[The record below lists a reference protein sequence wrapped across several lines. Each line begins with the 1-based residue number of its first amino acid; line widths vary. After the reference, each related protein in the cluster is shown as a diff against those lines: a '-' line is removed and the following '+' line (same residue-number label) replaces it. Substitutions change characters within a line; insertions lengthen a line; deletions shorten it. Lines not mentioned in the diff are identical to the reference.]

1 LLNLH
6 NITIT
11 NIIIIT
17 LRCKVFLRVLIYYLV
32 KMNFIQRIR
41 AAFDPSFDEI
51 IRAWKSGNEI
61 KTLTPLGYDTAMR
74 FSAVFACFR
83 VLAETFAS
91 VPIFEYKKIS
101 DSEREKTNGTGLYD
115 ILHVSPNDEMSA
127 YNYREALMYQICAG
141 GNAVSKRIYGG
152 IAGGIAGLYPLQ
164 WQFVRIERNRETK
177 KLEYI
182 FENGT
187 EKEILTRDEIFHI
200 PGPSMNG
207 VIGMS
212 VLEYAM
218 SSIRLGLTYERFS
231 QNYFDNAAM
240 PSGIFTHPGFLKPEA
255 YERLKKDLAERNSDL
270 THKGTPIL
278 AEDGLA
284 FTPFQLKM
292 VDAELLSSKK
302 LQLEDICRF
311 CRVPLHLV
319 QNLDRSTNNNI
330 EHQSLEFIMYTMLPH
345 FKRAEECINSQLL
358 TKNQRASGYYFEH
371 NISTLLRGD
380 SKSMADAFAVGRQ
393 WGWLSV
399 NDIRRLLNMNSIGPA
414 GDIYL
419 TPLNMYE
426 AGKEPPAQK
435 GTIDESIKKEIE
447 NLVNIAS
454 RA

>member
-1 LLNLH
+1 MG
-6 NITIT
+6 
-11 NIIIIT
+11 
-17 LRCKVFLRVLIYYLV
+17 F
-32 KMNFIQRIR
+32 FQRLK

-51 IRAWKSGNEI
+51 LRSWRSGDDLKSATTI
-61 KTLTPLGYDTAMR
+61 GYDSAMR

-91 VPIFEYKKIS
+91 VPIFEYRKVS
-101 DSEREKTNGTGLYD
+101 DSERQKTDDTGLYD
-115 ILHVSPNDEMSA
+115 ILHVSPNEEMSA
-127 YNYREALMYQICAG
+127 YNYREALMYQLCAG
-141 GNAVSKRIYGG
+141 GNAVSKRLRGG
-152 IAGGIAGLYPLQ
+152 YDSIAGLYPLQ
-164 WQFVRIERNRETK
+164 WQFVRIERNKDTG

-182 FENGT
+182 YQNGT
-187 EKEILTRDEIFHI
+187 DKETLSRQEVFHI

-218 SSIRLGLTYERFS
+218 SSIRLGMTYERFS

-255 YERLKKDLAERNSDL
+255 YERLKKDLQERNSDL
-270 THKGTPIL
+270 VSKGKPIL
-278 AEDGLA
+278 AEDGLN

-358 TKNQRASGYYFEH
+358 SKNQREKGYYFEH

-380 SKSMADAFAVGRQ
+380 QKSMADAFAVGRQ

-399 NDIRRLLNMNSIGPA
+399 NDIRRMLNMNGIGPA

-435 GTIDESIKKEIE
+435 PTIDDIIKKEIE